1 MTNRAVDNLALLDR
15 ETATLLTTVEGLTT
29 QDLTRATLCAGWTVG
44 HVLTHLSRN
53 AEALLNLV
61 RWAVDGA
68 ERDAYA
74 SDAARTADI
83 EAGAGRDLQDLVT
96 DLRSSGARFRREAE
110 ELCGP
115 AGEATVH
122 SRLGTPV
129 TGAQVIAMRSLEVVF
144 HHVDLLAGYTFDDA
158 DPAWV
163 ARTMSRGARRWDA
176 LPQAPGLTL
185 RPSGLAPLDIGGGG
199 ESVNGTAGA
208 LLLWLA
214 RGRADGLSS
223 EADLPAPPPWA

>member
-1 MTNRAVDNLALLDR
+1 MTHRAADNLDLLDH
-15 ETATLLTTVEGLTT
+15 ESAKLLTTVEGLTT
-29 QDLTRATLCAGWTVG
+29 QDLARATLCTGWTVG

-61 RWAVDGA
+61 RWAVDGQ
-68 ERDAYA
+68 ERDSYA
-74 SDAARTADI
+74 SDAARTDDI
-83 EAGAGRDLQDLVT
+83 EAGAGRPLQDIVS
-96 DLRSSGARFRREAE
+96 DLRSSGERFRQEAE
-110 ELCGP
+110 QLRGP
-115 AGEATVH
+115 AGEATVL

-144 HHVDLLAGYTFDDA
+144 HHVDLRVGYTFDDA

-163 ARTMSRGARRWDA
+163 ARTMRGGARRWDA

-185 RPSGLAPLDIGGGG
+185 RPSGLAPMDIGGGG
-199 ESVNGTAGA
+199 SAVSGTAGA

-223 EADLPAPPPWA
+223 EAELPSPPPWA